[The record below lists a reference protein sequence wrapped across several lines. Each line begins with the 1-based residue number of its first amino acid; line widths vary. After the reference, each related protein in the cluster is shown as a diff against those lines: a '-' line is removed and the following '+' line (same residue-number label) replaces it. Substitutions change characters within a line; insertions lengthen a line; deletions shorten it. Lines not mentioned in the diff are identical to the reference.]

1 MWKCYDG
8 RHVSIVLHGISCCP
22 ATEDAVTDS
31 DSDNLSSRIEND
43 RALQRRFYI
52 ATYTRS
58 PIRTLHTYLSSQAA
72 ILLNHDGSER
82 KQGFIYIILLFV

>member
-1 MWKCYDG
+1 ME
-8 RHVSIVLHGISCCP
+8 VLRRESCINRPPWHLMLP
-22 ATEDAVTDS
+22 ATEDAVTDRK
-31 DSDNLSSRIEND
+31 SDNLSSRIGND

-82 KQGFIYIILLFV
+82 KQGFIYIILLFI